1 MVDVNA
7 ADAVHAAGALLAEAA
22 AAETPPLALVL
33 SARPAST
40 AATQA
45 FADGLQAAGHGV
57 VPVLQVDVRKR
68 ADVLQALSVLV
79 SMLSLRSESP

>member
-1 MVDVNA
+1 MNRSRPLLFSLLVAVPVIGQNDIDKA
-7 ADAVHAAGALLAEAA
+7 ARDA
-22 AAETPPLALVL
+22 
-33 SARPAST
+33 S
-40 AATQA
+40 AATMQA

-68 ADVLQALSVLV
+68 ADVLQALGVLV